1 MAQTA
6 EELRA
11 DMALRRAMIGATVEE
26 IEDRVSPRR
35 MVARG
40 RSRMRERFSRW
51 GDTIMGQAR
60 DVSGGMTER
69 AGQIGDTM
77 RETPHAIEERTRGNP
92 LAVGMIAVGAGAL
105 IASLLPESRTEQRL
119 ARKIE
124 PQMEEAASQIGEAGR
139 KMASEVKDVA
149 SEGMGNVRQS
159 IRQADDESMEEAPRA
174 GEHIRTGP
182 KPGAPESGPR

>member
-1 MAQTA
+1 
-6 EELRA
+6 
-11 DMALRRAMIGATVEE
+11 AMIGATVEE

-40 RSRMRERFSRW
+40 RSRMRERSSRW

-60 DVSGGMTER
+60 DVAGGLPEG
-69 AGQIGDTM
+69 AGQLGDTL
-77 RETPHAIEERTRGNP
+77 REAPHANAERPAGNR
-92 LAVGMIAVGAGAL
+92 LAGGRSAVGAGAL

-159 IRQADDESMEEAPRA
+159 IRQADDESMEEAP
-174 GEHIRTGP
+174 
-182 KPGAPESGPR
+182 